1 MSQGA
6 SERDRGGVAVRV
18 LADLVGGRVEGDP
31 TVEVRALRP
40 LDEAG
45 PTELGLLTSKRYA
58 RFAKTT
64 RAAAVLVDETL
75 ADGVPG
81 GLTKVVVSDAHA
93 AVTTVLERLHPPA
106 PNPEPGIHPTA
117 ILGRGAR
124 LGEAVCVGPYAV
136 LGDDVDVGDGTRI
149 DAHVVIGSG
158 VRIGEGC
165 HICPQVVVYPG
176 SELGDR
182 VLVHAG
188 ARIGSDGFG
197 YTFRDGAHRKVPQVG
212 RCVIGDD
219 VEIGA
224 NTTIDRGSIGDTVI
238 GTGVKVDNLV
248 QIAHNVNVGEHSLMA
263 ALVGIAGSTRL
274 GRGVWLG
281 GQAGLVGHLD
291 VGDGA
296 RVAVASKVY
305 RDIPAGETVSG
316 HPARPHREELRKQA
330 HVARLPKL
338 LERIEALEEEV
349 ARLRAG
355 LSGPDT
361 AAPGEAEKRDPEG

>member
-1 MSQGA
+1 MSHHVSEPA
-6 SERDRGGVAVRV
+6 SSGVTVGV
-18 LADLVGGRVEGDP
+18 LADLVGGRVEGDV
-31 TVEVRALRP
+31 TVEVHALRP

-45 PTELGLLTSKRYA
+45 PGELGLLSNQRYLRYA
-58 RFAKTT
+58 EATS
-64 RAAAVLVDETL
+64 AGAVLVDESL
-75 ADGVPG
+75 AGRVPAGV
-81 GLTKVVVSDAHA
+81 TRIVVEDAHA
-93 AVTTVLERLHPPA
+93 AVPTVLERLYPPD
-106 PNPEPGIHPTA
+106 PDPPPGIHPTA
-117 ILGRGAR
+117 ILGRGVR
-124 LGEAVCVGPYAV
+124 LGEAVSVGPYAV
-136 LGDDVDVGDGTRI
+136 LGDDVEVGGGTRI
-149 DAHVVIGSG
+149 EAHVVIGSRA
-158 VRIGEGC
+158 RIGAAC
-165 HICPQVVVYPG
+165 HIRPQVVVYPG

-182 VLVHAG
+182 VIVHSG

-197 YTFRDGAHRKVPQVG
+197 YTFHDGAHHKVPQVG

-224 NTTIDRGSIGDTVI
+224 NTTIDRGSIGDTIVRN
-238 GTGVKVDNLV
+238 GVKVDNLV
-248 QIAHNVNVGEHSLMA
+248 QIAHNVKVGEHSLMA

-274 GRGVWLG
+274 GRGVWVG

-296 RVAVASKVY
+296 RVAVASRVY

-349 ARLRAG
+349 ARLRAERSSDG
-355 LSGPDT
+355 
-361 AAPGEAEKRDPEG
+361 

>member
-1 MSQGA
+1 MSDA
-6 SERDRGGVAVRV
+6 SEQDSDTVTVGF
-18 LADLVGGRVEGDP
+18 LADLVGGRVEGDAS
-31 TVEVRALRP
+31 VEVRALRP

-45 PTELGLLTSKRYA
+45 PEELGLLSHKRYA
-58 RFAKTT
+58 RLAATT
-64 RAAAVLVDETL
+64 RAGAVFVDESLVD
-75 ADGVPG
+75 AVPVDM
-81 GLTKVVVSDAHA
+81 TRIVVADAHG
-93 AVTTVLERLHPPA
+93 AVPTVLQWLHPAAPEPA
-106 PNPEPGIHPTA
+106 PGIHATA
-117 ILGRGAR
+117 ILGRGVR
-124 LGEAVCVGPYAV
+124 LGAAVSVGPYVV
-136 LGDDVDVGDGTRI
+136 LGDDVKVGDGTRI

-158 VRIGEGC
+158 VRVGEGC

-176 SELGDR
+176 SEIGDR
-182 VLVHAG
+182 VLAHAG
-188 ARIGSDGFG
+188 VRIGSDGFG
-197 YTFRDGAHRKVPQVG
+197 YTFHDGAHRKVPQVG

-224 NTTIDRGSIGDTVI
+224 NTTIDRGSIGDTII
-238 GTGVKVDNLV
+238 GNGVKVDNLV
-248 QIAHNVNVGEHSLMA
+248 QIAHNVKLGEHSLMA

-274 GRGVWLG
+274 GRGVWVG
-281 GQAGLVGHLD
+281 GQAGLVGHLE

-349 ARLRAG
+349 ARLRAAG
-355 LSGPDT
+355 GAAEPD
-361 AAPGEAEKRDPEG
+361 PDE